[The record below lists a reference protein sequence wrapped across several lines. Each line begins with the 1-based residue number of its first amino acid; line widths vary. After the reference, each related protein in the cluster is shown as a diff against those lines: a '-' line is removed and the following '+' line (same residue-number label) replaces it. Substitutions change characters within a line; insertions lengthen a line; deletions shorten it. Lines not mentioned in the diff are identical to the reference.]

1 MWKTATIGDVLSVIQ
16 NGINCTQDKS
26 GKGLKIT
33 RIETIADANINFNK
47 TGFSNLDDNQKQK
60 AALNKGDILFSHIN
74 SPIHVG
80 KTAIYDGSEPLYHG
94 INLLRLRT
102 IEDVDSKYFNFFLQS
117 LFWSGYWR
125 KTAKQSVNQASVNQ
139 TDIKKIPFAYP
150 PLAEQ
155 ERIVTKLDA
164 AFAEIDRG
172 IKTTQAKESEIS
184 RLNTS
189 ILSTTLTEHNHKI
202 VKLGSIAT
210 VIAGQSPKG
219 EYYNKEER
227 GTPFYQGKKDY
238 GKRYLN
244 EPKVWTDKVTKLAEK
259 DDILLSVRAPIG
271 ALNIATQQIC
281 IGRGLAA
288 IRPSTKILNDY
299 LFYSLLLISNK
310 LEGSSG
316 AIFNSINKSQIEALE
331 VTLPSIEEQQN
342 IVDKLDAALEKI
354 KLTEYSNEAVFKN
367 FIKLKSAI
375 LKQELQSS
383 DAA

>member
-1 MWKTATIGDVLSVIQ
+1 MISSLVKLKDVATIIAGQSPPGKNYNNNGEGMPFYQGKKDYGDKFLNPPKVW
-16 NGINCTQDKS
+16 TKS
-26 GKGLKIT
+26 IT
-33 RIETIADANINFNK
+33 KVAI
-47 TGFSNLDDNQKQK
+47 
-60 AALNKGDILFSHIN
+60 KGDILLSVRAPVGALNIATQEICIGRGLAAIRVHEEIN
-74 SPIHVG
+74 EDYLFYVLSQISIG
-80 KTAIYDGSEPLYHG
+80 LTGNAGAIFNSINKTQIEN
-94 INLLRLRT
+94 IEFLL
-102 IEDVDSKYFNFFLQS
+102 
-117 LFWSGYWR
+117 
-125 KTAKQSVNQASVNQ
+125 
-139 TDIKKIPFAYP
+139 P

-155 ERIVTKLDA
+155 ERIVAKLDA

-172 IKTTQAKESEIS
+172 IKTTKAKESEIS

-189 ILSTTLTEHNHKI
+189 ILSKTLTEHNHKI

-219 EYYNKEER
+219 EYYNKEGR

-354 KLTEYSNEAVFKN
+354 KLTEYSNEAIIKN

-375 LKQELQSS
+375 LSQELQSS
-383 DAA
+383 EAA